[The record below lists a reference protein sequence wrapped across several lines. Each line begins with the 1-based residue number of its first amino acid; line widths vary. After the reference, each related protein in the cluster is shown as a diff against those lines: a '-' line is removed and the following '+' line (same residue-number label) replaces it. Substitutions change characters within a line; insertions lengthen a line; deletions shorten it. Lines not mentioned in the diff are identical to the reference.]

1 MLNIEDLETLIALVE
16 PDSKIK
22 TKLEIMLDQANFNK
36 EVQEKSLEI
45 RKRIADL
52 EPKA

>member
-1 MLNIEDLETLIALVE
+1 MLNIDDLKTLISLVE
-16 PDSKIK
+16 PDSKLK

-45 RKRIADL
+45 RKRIESL
-52 EPKA
+52 KEE